1 MELELELEQQMLEK
15 LDDTMSDKASSIHD
29 DDSRDSHSGQMTIG
43 QDTFRHERANCKTEP
58 PPTPPAV
65 APANENSLSSA
76 ASSPEP
82 EVKLEPNNNN
92 DKDTCA
98 GNNNDADLSENASV
112 SGKESNKENS
122 EGKDGEKEG
131 PVGTKRRGPR
141 TTIKAKQLETLKA
154 AFAATP
160 KPTRHIRE
168 QLAQETALNMR
179 VIQVSRFLCYSPGGV
194 AGVGVSSE
202 RIMIENVI
210 VLPKLILF

>member
-1 MELELELEQQMLEK
+1 MELELELDRQMLDK

-29 DDSRDSHSGQMTIG
+29 DDSRDSPLQSGQLTGG
-43 QDTFRHERANCKTEP
+43 QGVYQSVTASKTDA
-58 PPTPPAV
+58 PTPPV
-65 APANENSLSSA
+65 VPPINGTSNGTGNSVSSA

-82 EVKLEPNNNN
+82 EVKQEPNNN

-98 GNNNDADLSENASV
+98 GNNNNDADLSENASV

-122 EGKDGEKEG
+122 EGKEGEKEG

-168 QLAQETALNMR
+168 QLAQETGLNMR
-179 VIQVSRFLCYSPGGV
+179 VIQVSWWSIFVLHPPGGV
-194 AGVGVSSE
+194 TG
-202 RIMIENVI
+202 
-210 VLPKLILF
+210 

>member
-1 MELELELEQQMLEK
+1 MELELELEQQMLDK

-43 QDTFRHERANCKTEP
+43 QDTFRGNCKTEP

-65 APANENSLSSA
+65 TAANDNGNSLSSA

-82 EVKLEPNNNN
+82 EVKQEPNNN

-179 VIQVSRFLCYSPGGV
+179 VIQVSSCVVRHV
-194 AGVGVSSE
+194 
-202 RIMIENVI
+202 
-210 VLPKLILF
+210 VLLVLAFHQNA